1 MGGGGDRFRATWQ
14 GVTLHSDIIFAGVS
28 ATSSSIVIAR
38 WPIGAQEFSCSSS
51 QPKSPASQRWTSVA
65 LPMANVDAESAAAS
79 EAPQI
84 ENEPVAEAGGSADC
98 NRFSQH
104 GIKLVVKKLATENRP
119 HGADATTD
127 STARSSSGDVPVS
140 AREQLSILI
149 EQPEG
154 DVIGERIKGLQRH
167 REELQNNAKRRLPQS
182 SRRKGS
188 TR

>member
-1 MGGGGDRFRATWQ
+1 
-14 GVTLHSDIIFAGVS
+14 
-28 ATSSSIVIAR
+28 
-38 WPIGAQEFSCSSS
+38 
-51 QPKSPASQRWTSVA
+51 
-65 LPMANVDAESAAAS
+65 MANVDAESAAAS

-104 GIKLVVKKLATENRP
+104 GIKLVVKKLATESRP

-154 DVIGERIKGLQRH
+154 DVIGERIKGLQRQ
-167 REELQNNAKRRLPQS
+167 REELKKRKAKIAAELKKERKQEVKRNKACKKVFDEALVAELTKRMRKQTNAD
-182 SRRKGS
+182 GA
-188 TR
+188 

>member
-1 MGGGGDRFRATWQ
+1 
-14 GVTLHSDIIFAGVS
+14 
-28 ATSSSIVIAR
+28 
-38 WPIGAQEFSCSSS
+38 
-51 QPKSPASQRWTSVA
+51 
-65 LPMANVDAESAAAS
+65 MANVDAESAAAF

-84 ENEPVAEAGGSADC
+84 ENELVAEAGGSADC

-104 GIKLVVKKLATENRP
+104 GIKLVVKTLATESRP

-154 DVIGERIKGLQRH
+154 DVIGERIKGLQRQ
-167 REELQNNAKRRLPQS
+167 RE
-182 SRRKGS
+182 G
-188 TR
+188 